1 MYQFNDRPF
10 HEYVGV
16 WIAMVAVRA
25 ARDSRQSQAGP
36 VNPASCPTLRG
47 HVCLPPRR
55 QHRGR

>member
-47 HVCLPPRR
+47 HVC
-55 QHRGR
+55 